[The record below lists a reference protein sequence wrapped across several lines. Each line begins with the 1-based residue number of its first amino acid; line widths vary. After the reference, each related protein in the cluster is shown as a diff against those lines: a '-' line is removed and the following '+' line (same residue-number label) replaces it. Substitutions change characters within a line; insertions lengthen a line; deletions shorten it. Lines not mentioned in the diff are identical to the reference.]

1 MRLNSE
7 NLAALFK
14 EQLSSWEQARDNYK
28 ALENVI
34 VKEVSVGGFP
44 FKVQFNPAR
53 IVSSSAKVDKKS
65 IKERKCFLCSENRPQ
80 VQRGL
85 DFVYEKDRENPY
97 TVLINPFPIFPK
109 HLTIPMV
116 AHKDQLIEGRMGAM
130 LSLAKELQDFT
141 LFYNGPKCGASA
153 PDHFHFQ
160 AGNRGFL
167 PMEQQISKLERED
180 LLKNEQVRVSAIK
193 TIFNGLFVIE
203 SKEIDLAN
211 QLFEKVFSV
220 LPVKEG
226 EPEPM
231 VNILCWYNNGQ
242 YTILLYVRERHRPSH
257 YFASGHSNILLSPAS
272 VDLGGVFI
280 TPLEKDFNKLND
292 ILIKEILDQI
302 CISKE
307 ENRQIINKIKTLI

>member
-167 PMEQQISKLERED
+167 PMEQQISVLDRESIFKRD
-180 LLKNEQVRVSAIK
+180 HTSVWAVK
-193 TIFNGLFVIE
+193 TVFNGLFAIE

>member
-85 DFVYEKDRENPY
+85 DFVYEKERENPY

-116 AHKDQLIEGRMGAM
+116 AHKDQLIGGRMGAM

-167 PMEQQISKLERED
+167 PMEQQISVLDRESIFKRD
-180 LLKNEQVRVSAIK
+180 HTSVWAVK
-193 TIFNGLFVIE
+193 TVFNGLFAIE

>member
-1 MRLNSE
+1 MRLNSA
-7 NLAALFK
+7 NLTALFQ
-14 EQLSSWEQARDNYK
+14 EQLHSWEQARDNYK

-34 VKEVSVGGFP
+34 VKNVNVGGFP

-65 IKERKCFLCSENRPQ
+65 IKERKCFLCRENRPQ
-80 VQRGL
+80 VQKGL

-97 TVLINPFPIFPK
+97 TVLINPFPIFPR

-116 AHKDQLIEGRMGAM
+116 AHKDQLIGGRVGAM
-130 LSLAKELQDFT
+130 LSLAKELPDFT

-167 PMEQQISKLERED
+167 TMEDQIDKLERED
-180 LLKNEQVRVSAIK
+180 LFITEKIRLSAVK
-193 TIFNGLFVIE
+193 TVFNGLYAIE
-203 SKEIDLAN
+203 STEADLAN
-211 QLFEKVFSV
+211 ELFEKIFSV

-231 VNILCWYNNGQ
+231 VNILCWYNNEQ
-242 YTILLYVRERHRPSH
+242 YTILLYVRDKHRPSH
-257 YFASGHSNILLSPAS
+257 FFAEDDSNILLSPAS
-272 VDLGGVFI
+272 VDLGGVLI
-280 TPLEKDFNKLND
+280 TPLEKDFKKLNET
-292 ILIKEILDQI
+292 LIKEILDEI
-302 CISKE
+302 CISEE
-307 ENRQIINKIKTLI
+307 ENRAIINKIKTLV

>member
-85 DFVYEKDRENPY
+85 DFVYEKERENPY

>member
-7 NLAALFK
+7 NLAAFFK

-65 IKERKCFLCSENRPQ
+65 IKERRCFLCSENRPQ

-116 AHKDQLIEGRMGAM
+116 AHKDQLIGGRMGAM

-167 PMEQQISKLERED
+167 PMEQQISVLDRESIFKRD
-180 LLKNEQVRVSAIK
+180 HTSVWAVK
-193 TIFNGLFVIE
+193 TVFNGLFAIE

-307 ENRQIINKIKTLI
+307 ENRQIINKIKTLV

>member
-85 DFVYEKDRENPY
+85 DFVYEKERENPY

-116 AHKDQLIEGRMGAM
+116 AHKDQLIGGRMGAM

-203 SKEIDLAN
+203 SKEIDLASE
-211 QLFEKVFSV
+211 LFEKIFAA

-226 EPEPM
+226 EAEPM
-231 VNILCWYNNGQ
+231 VNILSWYNNDQ
-242 YTILLYVRERHRPSH
+242 YSILLFVRERHRPSH

>member
-85 DFVYEKDRENPY
+85 DFIYEKERENPY

-116 AHKDQLIEGRMGAM
+116 AHKDQLIGGRMGAM

-141 LFYNGPKCGASA
+141 LFYNGLKCGASA

-167 PMEQQISKLERED
+167 PMEQQISVLDRESIFKRD
-180 LLKNEQVRVSAIK
+180 HTSVWAVK
-193 TIFNGLFVIE
+193 TVFNGLFAIE

>member
-1 MRLNSE
+1 
-7 NLAALFK
+7 
-14 EQLSSWEQARDNYK
+14 
-28 ALENVI
+28 
-34 VKEVSVGGFP
+34 
-44 FKVQFNPAR
+44 
-53 IVSSSAKVDKKS
+53 
-65 IKERKCFLCSENRPQ
+65 
-80 VQRGL
+80 
-85 DFVYEKDRENPY
+85 
-97 TVLINPFPIFPK
+97 
-109 HLTIPMV
+109 
-116 AHKDQLIEGRMGAM
+116 
-130 LSLAKELQDFT
+130 AKELQDFT

-203 SKEIDLAN
+203 SKEIDLASE
-211 QLFEKVFSV
+211 LFEKIFAA

-226 EPEPM
+226 EAEPM
-231 VNILCWYNNGQ
+231 VNILSWYNNDQ
-242 YTILLYVRERHRPSH
+242 YSILLFVRERHRPSH